1 MPKYLGKVDV
11 HFLLKYRNKNI
22 ISQENHNDIKEE
34 LVISG
39 NVAEYHSVRANSK
52 VTNSFLK
59 INSITD
65 ILN

>member
-39 NVAEYHSVRANSK
+39 NVA
-52 VTNSFLK
+52 
-59 INSITD
+59 
-65 ILN
+65 